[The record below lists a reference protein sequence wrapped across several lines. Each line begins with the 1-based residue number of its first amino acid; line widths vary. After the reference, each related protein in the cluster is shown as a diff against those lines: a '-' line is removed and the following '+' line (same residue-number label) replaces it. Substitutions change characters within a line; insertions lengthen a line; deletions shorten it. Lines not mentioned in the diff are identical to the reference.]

1 MFGCIWRLGCLL
13 VLAAAAAVGW
23 FTRDTWYPKLR
34 HRLHLAPLAATTPAV
49 NVAPTAKWEPL
60 TVDGAAR
67 ARASIATLASRSGP
81 VYVNVAAGDFAAYAI
96 GPAIRELSHDS
107 TGAEA
112 LAHDERIYVKA
123 MVNVADLADATAL
136 GPLGTVLN
144 GKQEVTVRGRLEVTG
159 PGRAEFLVDQIGFKE
174 LQLPTALIEK
184 IVSRIQV
191 KDRTVHTPRNAI
203 PVSIPREL
211 ADVRV
216 SKSHV
221 VLYKSVP

>member
-23 FTRDTWYPKLR
+23 FTRDSWYPKLR
-34 HRLHLAPLAATTPAV
+34 HRLHLAPIAATTPAV

-60 TVDGAAR
+60 TADGAAR
-67 ARASIATLASRSGP
+67 VRAAVATLASRSGP

-96 GPAIRELSHDS
+96 GPAIRELTHDS

-123 MVNVADLADATAL
+123 MVNVADIADATAL
-136 GPLGTVLN
+136 GPLGTMLS
-144 GKQEVTVRGRLEVTG
+144 GKQEVTVRGKLEVISQ
-159 PGRAEFLVDQIGFKE
+159 GRAEFVVDQIGFKE
-174 LQLPTALIEK
+174 LQLPSALIEK
-184 IVSRIQV
+184 IVSRIRM
-191 KDRTVHTPRNAI
+191 KERTAGTPRNAI

-211 ADVRV
+211 ADMRV
-216 SKSHV
+216 SKGHV
-221 VLYKSVP
+221 ILYKSVP

>member
-23 FTRDTWYPKLR
+23 FTRDSWYPKLR
-34 HRLHLAPLAATTPAV
+34 RRLHLAPLAATTPAV

-60 TVDGAAR
+60 TADGAAR
-67 ARASIATLASRSGP
+67 ARASIASLASRSGP
-81 VYVNVAAGDFAAYAI
+81 VYVNVAAGDLAAYAL
-96 GPAIRELSHDS
+96 GPAIRELTHDS

-136 GPLGTVLN
+136 GPLGTMLS
-144 GKQEVTVRGRLEVTG
+144 GKQEVTVRGQLEVIA
-159 PGRAEFLVDQIGFKE
+159 PGRAQFLVDQIAFKE
-174 LQLPTALIEK
+174 LQLPSALIAK
-184 IVSRIQV
+184 IVSRIAV
-191 KDRTVHTPRNAI
+191 KERTAGTPKNAI
-203 PVSIPREL
+203 RVAIPREL

-216 SKSHV
+216 AKGHV